1 MLPTEGLRVGC
12 SFPPDEHA
20 THTAVLKQRRNHLA
34 HGRSMPDLW
43 SSAAGSVAATPGT
56 YRPTSIDRSLPV
68 IRYVIYTVIQEVI
81 IMSTADAHPD
91 LAAFNDVTRM
101 SDAQLVSG
109 LRELLG
115 AKLVAYLGAVKE
127 VRAVRQ
133 WADGSRSISGD
144 TDRERLRIAYRAARL
159 ITERDAPTVA
169 QAWFQGLNP
178 ALDDV
183 SPARLLRETD
193 LESSGPAVLG
203 AARQFAAV
211 G

>member
-1 MLPTEGLRVGC
+1 
-12 SFPPDEHA
+12 
-20 THTAVLKQRRNHLA
+20 
-34 HGRSMPDLW
+34 MPDLW

-144 TDRERLRIAYRAARL
+144 TDRERLRIA
-159 ITERDAPTVA
+159 
-169 QAWFQGLNP
+169 
-178 ALDDV
+178 
-183 SPARLLRETD
+183 
-193 LESSGPAVLG
+193 
-203 AARQFAAV
+203 
-211 G
+211 